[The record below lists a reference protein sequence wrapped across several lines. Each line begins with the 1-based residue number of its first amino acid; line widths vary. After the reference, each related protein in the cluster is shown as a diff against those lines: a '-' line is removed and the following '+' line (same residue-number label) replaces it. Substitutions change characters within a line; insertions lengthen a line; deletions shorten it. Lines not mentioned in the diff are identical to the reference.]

1 MVASRANY
9 GRVKSLMK
17 AIKAHPQL
25 ELIVIV
31 GASTLLYR
39 FGNVVDIIRK
49 DGFEPARKIFYVVE
63 GDTLSTQAKST
74 GLGIVELSTAFENL
88 KPDIVVTVADRF
100 ETIATAISATF
111 LNIPLAHLQGGEISG
126 NIDERVRHSTTK
138 LADIHFPSTELSK
151 NRIIRMGEDP
161 NVIFNFGCPSIDILS
176 KENLSINNKIMKHY
190 GGVGPP
196 INWEKPYILMMQH
209 PVTTSYGHGL
219 EQITETLQALKKV
232 KGIQKIVIWPN
243 IDAGTDNVSKGI
255 RIFRERN
262 RKEPIHYFRN
272 FSPEDYAR
280 VLNNAICTVGNSS
293 SFIRESSFLGVPAV
307 IVGDRQEGREHG
319 KNVVFSQYDREDI
332 YENLIK
338 QINNGRYKTEKIFGD
353 GTAGVKIAD
362 KLAEVEFQIKKQLT
376 Y

>member
-1 MVASRANY
+1 VASRANY

>member
-1 MVASRANY
+1 MN
-9 GRVKSLMK
+9 
-17 AIKAHPQL
+17 AIKEHPQL

-39 FGNVVDIIRK
+39 FGNVVDIIIK

-88 KPDIVVTVADRF
+88 KPDVVVTVADRF

-138 LADIHFPSTELSK
+138 LADIHFPATELSK
-151 NRIIRMGEDP
+151 NRIMKMGEDP

-176 KENLSINNKIMKHY
+176 KEDLSINNEIMAQY
-190 GGVGPP
+190 GGVGSP

-209 PVTTSYGHGL
+209 PVTTSYGNGL
-219 EQITETLQALKKV
+219 EQITETLHSLKKV

-243 IDAGTDNVSKGI
+243 IDAGTDDVSKGI

-262 RKEPIHYFRN
+262 RKEPFHYFRN
-272 FSPEDYAR
+272 FSPEDYSR

-293 SFIRESSFLGVPAV
+293 SFLREASFLGVPAV
-307 IVGDRQEGREHG
+307 LVGDRQEGREHG
-319 KNVVFSQYDREDI
+319 KNVVFAQYDSKNI
-332 YENLIK
+332 YQHLMG
-338 QINNGRYKTEKIFGD
+338 QINYGRYKPEKIFGD
-353 GTAGVKIAD
+353 GTAGVRIAD
-362 KLAEVEFQIKKQLT
+362 KLAEVSFQIKKKLT

>member
-1 MVASRANY
+1 VVASRANY

-17 AIKAHPQL
+17 AIKEHPQL

-39 FGNVVDIIRK
+39 FGNVVDIIIK
-49 DGFEPARKIFYVVE
+49 DGFEPARRIFYIVE

-88 KPDIVVTVADRF
+88 KPDVVVTVADRF

-138 LADIHFPSTELSK
+138 LADIHFPATELSK
-151 NRIIRMGEDP
+151 DRIIKMGENP
-161 NVIFNFGCPSIDILS
+161 NLIFNFGCPSIDILT
-176 KENLSINNKIMKHY
+176 KEDLSINNEIMAKY
-190 GGVGPP
+190 GGVGSP
-196 INWEKPYILMMQH
+196 INWGNPYILMMQH
-209 PVTTSYGHGL
+209 PVTTSYGHGI
-219 EQITETLQALKKV
+219 EQITETLHALKKV
-232 KGIQKIVIWPN
+232 SGIQKIVIWPN
-243 IDAGTDNVSKGI
+243 IDAGTDDVSKGI

-262 RKEPIHYFRN
+262 RKEPFHYFRN
-272 FSPEDYAR
+272 FSPEDYSR
-280 VLNNAICTVGNSS
+280 LLNNAICTVGNSS
-293 SFIRESSFLGVPAV
+293 SFIRECSFLGVPGV

-319 KNVVFSQYDREDI
+319 KNVVFAQYDRKDI
-332 YENLIK
+332 YEHLMR
-338 QINNGRYKTEKIFGD
+338 QINCGKCKPEKIFGD
-353 GTAGVKIAD
+353 GTAGVRIAD
-362 KLAEVEFQIKKQLT
+362 KLAEVSFQIKKKLT